1 MTELPNSSSIRF
13 DAFDLQQA
21 MPNLLRWLADPD
33 VRPWYDEGEVTPEN
47 LSERFAGEPA
57 VRQYTIAIEG
67 EPAGYIQV
75 YRLDHSPEYQRQVDV
90 DPEAVAMDLFI
101 GDPAR
106 RNRGWGTEVIR
117 ACLDR
122 VIFGEMDAKLAM
134 IAPDPKNARAVRSYE
149 KAGFRQVKTVYVED
163 ELPGNTG
170 YELIMLLPREEWAER
185 LRSTAAS

>member
-13 DAFDLQQA
+13 DPFDLQQA

-57 VRQYTIAIEG
+57 VRQYTINIGG

-101 GDPAR
+101 GDPER
-106 RNRGWGTEVIR
+106 RNRGWGAEVIR

-122 VIFGEMDAKLAM
+122 IIFGEMDAKLAM

-170 YELIMLLPREEWAER
+170 YELIMLLPREEWAEGAR
-185 LRSTAAS
+185 ATSAS